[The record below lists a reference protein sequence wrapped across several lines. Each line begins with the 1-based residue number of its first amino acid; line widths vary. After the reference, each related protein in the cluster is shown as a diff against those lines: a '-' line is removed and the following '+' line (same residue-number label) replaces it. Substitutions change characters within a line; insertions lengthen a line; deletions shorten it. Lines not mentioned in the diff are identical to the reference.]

1 MRESIMKKLD
11 LIVAI
16 VGFLGLIVIST
27 IAIIDSNAE
36 DMMSAVVVQILF
48 ASLFIGGYIS
58 YSVKKDK

>member
-1 MRESIMKKLD
+1 MKKFD
-11 LIVAI
+11 LVVAI
-16 VGFLGLIVIST
+16 VGFLGLIIISS

-48 ASLFIGGYIS
+48 AALFLGGYIS